1 MKLTNRSEYA
11 LVALAVLAR
20 NFNKNIISAEEIAL
34 EKNIPKGFLQQILF
48 SLKKAGYVRA
58 TKGKDGGYSLMKAP
72 KDISI
77 AEIVRFFEGPL
88 ASSSSVSK
96 NFYHPSPIEEEPGIV
111 ALLSGIRDHV
121 AKTLE
126 STSLADVAGKKN
138 R

>member
-11 LVALAVLAR
+11 LVALSVLAR
-20 NFNKNIISAEEIAL
+20 NFNKNIVSAEQIAL
-34 EKNIPKGFLQQILF
+34 QKNIPKGFLQQILF

-58 TKGKDGGYSLMKAP
+58 TKGKDGGYSLVKAP

-88 ASSSSVSK
+88 ASSTSVSK

-111 ALLSGIRDHV
+111 NLLAGIRDYV

-126 STSLADVAGKKN
+126 ATTLEDVVGKRSK
-138 R
+138 